1 MFRTA
6 ARRGTAIAPC
16 TRALFIARD
25 GTQAALAAVA
35 LPCSSPHSS
44 RMAFAS
50 ARTSTAAYSMY
61 TSSAPRITRGYLEAK
76 RRRNEIKED
85 VLRSVRAAKDALRS
99 ERGWLDDDVA
109 RRKNDG
115 VKTDAILAVDVNGEE
130 RCLRVGL
137 LGAPNA
143 GKSQLTNTLVGDKIT
158 AVSRKTNTTR
168 THTMGVK
175 TIGDK
180 QVVFVDAPGIVGSE
194 HYRNAAHK
202 RKVESAF
209 GVASECDVLLF
220 VVDAA
225 RHLERKDPRV
235 LGIIEKTR
243 NALSELL
250 HEEYVTPEDGKSV
263 IPEAILVLNKVDLIE
278 KHRREELVRMVEKF
292 QGKSFE
298 FSRVFPISA
307 MSGAGTKA
315 LMDHLLERAPIRPW
329 DFDATKSSDM
339 TDVQRALEIVRE
351 AVYNRVHE
359 DIPYGIDIVH
369 VSWEDFRNGDVRIE
383 QNILV
388 DTTSQRKIVVGKS
401 GDAIGQ
407 IGINARI
414 VLEAALGR
422 KVHLILNVRMKKRRR
437 NWGPVASRAEEY

>member
-1 MFRTA
+1 
-6 ARRGTAIAPC
+6 
-16 TRALFIARD
+16 
-25 GTQAALAAVA
+25 
-35 LPCSSPHSS
+35 
-44 RMAFAS
+44 
-50 ARTSTAAYSMY
+50 
-61 TSSAPRITRGYLEAK
+61 
-76 RRRNEIKED
+76 
-85 VLRSVRAAKDALRS
+85 
-99 ERGWLDDDVA
+99 
-109 RRKNDG
+109 
-115 VKTDAILAVDVNGEE
+115 
-130 RCLRVGL
+130 
-137 LGAPNA
+137 
-143 GKSQLTNTLVGDKIT
+143 
-158 AVSRKTNTTR
+158 
-168 THTMGVK
+168 MGVK
-175 TIGDK
+175 TLGDT
-180 QVVFVDAPGIVGSE
+180 QVVFVDAPGIVGAE
-194 HYRNAAHK
+194 HYRNATHK

-235 LGIIEKTR
+235 LGIIDKTR

-250 HEEYVTPEDGKSV
+250 HEEYITREDGKSV

-278 KHRREELVRMVEKF
+278 KHRREELVRMVKQF

-315 LMDHLLERAPIRPW
+315 LMDHLLERAPVRSW

-407 IGINARI
+407 IGINARV